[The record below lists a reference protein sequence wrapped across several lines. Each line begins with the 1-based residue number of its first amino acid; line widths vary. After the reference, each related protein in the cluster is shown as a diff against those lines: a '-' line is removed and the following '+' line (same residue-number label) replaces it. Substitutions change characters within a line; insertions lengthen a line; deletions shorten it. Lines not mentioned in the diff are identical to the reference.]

1 MIEVKD
7 LTFSYDKKPFIEKM
21 NFSAKSGEIFG
32 SWVLRRGKDHCPED
46 YDWIDNELS
55 GKRPGEWNGVQEPDA
70 GIL

>member
-1 MIEVKD
+1 MTKSLLLKNE
-7 LTFSYDKKPFIEKM
+7 FFGEERR
-21 NFSAKSGEIFG
+21 NFWLLGSFG
-32 SWVLRRGKDHCPED
+32 RGKDHCPED